1 MTGEINPTKTDAS
14 ESILPLDSDL
24 AEALLQHKARAVY
37 TSGSDYVFAG
47 DTGKPRWAGIL
58 LTDDIKPAAAEAKI
72 GKVGWHT
79 FRHTYS
85 SLLHAFGTVP
95 VVQKAFV
102 REATAWQGPAHQP
115 TPEKTR

>member
-1 MTGEINPTKTDAS
+1 MGVAAEEEVNLEPLLTSS
-14 ESILPLDSDL
+14 EVARILKVNQKVL
-24 AEALLQHKARAVY
+24 E
-37 TSGSDYVFAG
+37 
-47 DTGKPRWAGIL
+47 RWAKAGAVPAFIL
-58 LTDDIKPAAAEAKI
+58 LTDHIKPAAAEAKI